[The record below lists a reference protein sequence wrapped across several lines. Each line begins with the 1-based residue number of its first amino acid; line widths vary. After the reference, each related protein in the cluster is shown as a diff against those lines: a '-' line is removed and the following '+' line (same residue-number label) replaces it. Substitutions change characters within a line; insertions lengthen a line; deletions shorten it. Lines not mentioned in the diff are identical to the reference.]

1 MNGIVED
8 DDKNEDKVE
17 IEEITDV
24 ETRTD
29 EIEDKGIEDAD
40 IFTAKLK
47 EELEESKKR
56 SSEYLDHLQRLQAEF
71 DNYKKLV
78 DRQKADLIDYA
89 CAELISELI
98 DVMENLERGLTSAQE
113 SDDIDSVIKGME
125 MVYSQLRDILTSR
138 GLEPIEAQGLKFD
151 PYYHEA
157 MMKTSSDEFPNN
169 TVIEVFQRG
178 YKIKKRVL
186 RYAKVRVSINE
197 NNNN

>member
-8 DDKNEDKVE
+8 DDKNEDKAE
-17 IEEITDV
+17 TEEITDV

-29 EIEDKGIEDAD
+29 EIEAED
-40 IFTAKLK
+40 IFIEELK
-47 EELEESKKR
+47 EELEESKKQT
-56 SSEYLDHLQRLQAEF
+56 SEYLDHLQRLQAEF

-78 DRQKADLIDYA
+78 DRQKAELIDYA
-89 CAELISELI
+89 CAELISEMI

-125 MVYSQLRDILTSR
+125 MVYSQLRDVLTSR

-157 MMKTSSDEFPNN
+157 MMKTPSDEFPNN